1 MLAPVA
7 TCHSALSPPP
17 SQVMA
22 APATLRL
29 LRRRPPQQTL
39 SWLLSVIAPGGSV
52 RTIRPLRAATAR
64 AVHAVEIITS
74 SGESRRVVLR
84 RFVPTPGSLL
94 DPDMDVSREMLI
106 LRFLEHTAV
115 PAPRVL
121 GADPDATATDVPA
134 IVLERLPGAPPRTL
148 PDLEKLIG
156 LLATIHS
163 LDGAAEA
170 GVPAHRRW
178 NDPMIVEVPDWGT
191 DAGLWRSAVDVARS
205 PAPAGPPTFIHRD
218 FHPGNT
224 LWRRGQLTG
233 IVDWTA
239 ASVGPA
245 AVDLAHV
252 RWNLAVDHGQ
262 EAAEAA
268 LVPARARGVA
278 HEPYWDVAE
287 VVDLLADSTPSR
299 PPPGRALERLEDFIR
314 RALAALR

>member
-1 MLAPVA
+1 
-7 TCHSALSPPP
+7 
-17 SQVMA
+17 MA

-29 LRRRPPQQTL
+29 LRRRPPEQTL
-39 SWLLSVIAPGGSV
+39 SWLISEIAPGGSV

-64 AVHAVEIITS
+64 AVHAVDLITS

-94 DPDMDVSREMLI
+94 DPDMDVWREMLI

-115 PAPRVL
+115 PAPRTL

-134 IVLERLPGAPPRTL
+134 IVLERLPGAPPRRL

-163 LDGAAEA
+163 LDGAVEAE
-170 GVPAHRRW
+170 VPAHRRW
-178 NDPMIVEVPDWGT
+178 NDPMRIEAPGWGT
-191 DAGLWRSAVDVARS
+191 DAALWRSAIHVARS
-205 PAPAGPPTFIHRD
+205 PAPACAPTFIHRD

-224 LWRRGQLTG
+224 LWRRAQLTG

-245 AVDLAHV
+245 AVDLAHL
-252 RWNLAVDHGQ
+252 RWNLAVGHGQ
-262 EAAEAA
+262 EAADAA
-268 LVPARARGVA
+268 LIHARARGLA

-287 VVDLLADSTPSR
+287 VVELLPDIEPSR
-299 PPPGRALERLEDFIR
+299 PPPGPALARLEDFLR